1 MTYMFKVIH
10 YCLQM
15 YLKTLEIDVLILI
28 NSILLISYQ
37 LQDQLGK
44 LVLKKTGVKLEKIK
58 VKIKTDNDMLVHRVI
73 KFNQK
78 AWLEPYID
86 MNT

>member
-28 NSILLISYQ
+28 NLILLISYQ

-44 LVLKKTGVKLEKIK
+44 LVLKKTGIKLEQIK

>member
-28 NSILLISYQ
+28 NLILLISYQ

-44 LVLKKTGVKLEKIK
+44 LVLKKTGVKLEQIK